1 MTIKSNLFKF
11 AAVTGLAVSLGS
23 VSAFAI
29 AAEEEHNHGQA
40 VTEMQLNNGSKWA
53 IDAPLSQAM
62 GKISQAVN
70 AEVQSIHADTL
81 PQDKYVALAGEIN
94 SQIAYMIENCELEPA
109 ADAQLHIVI
118 HDLMDGS
125 AQMENQASARDGAV
139 QVINALNNYANYFD
153 DPKFQPV
160 AH

>member
-1 MTIKSNLFKF
+1 MTIKSSLFKL
-11 AAVTGLAVSLGS
+11 AAVTGFALSLGS
-23 VSAFAI
+23 VPALAM
-29 AAEEEHNHGQA
+29 AAEDAHDHGQP
-40 VTEMQLNNGSKWA
+40 VTEMQLNNGSKWG

-109 ADAQLHIVI
+109 ADAQLHIII

-125 AQMENQASARDGAV
+125 ASMENNTQPRDGAV
-139 QVINALNNYANYFD
+139 KVINALGNYANYFD

-160 AH
+160 VH

>member
-1 MTIKSNLFKF
+1 MTIKSSLFKF

-23 VSAFAI
+23 VSAFTI

-40 VTEMQLNNGSKWA
+40 VTEMQLNNGSKWG

-62 GKISQAVN
+62 GKISQAVS
-70 AEVQSIHADTL
+70 AEVEGIHADKL
-81 PQDKYVALAGEIN
+81 PQENYVALAGEIN
-94 SQIAYMIENCELEPA
+94 NQIAYMIENCQLEPA
-109 ADAQLHIVI
+109 ADAQLHIII

-125 AQMENQASARDGAV
+125 ASMENQSKARDGAV
-139 QVINALNNYANYFD
+139 KVINALNNYANYFD

-160 AH
+160 VH